1 MTDPE
6 TPVPATPPAP
16 TPPPKDAKP
25 AGEKLPADAAVTDET
40 EDATE
45 TESETEKLNGPQSL
59 LEKLMKST
67 VRQRK
72 RNPAAGT
79 QRYIPIAEIRNDTV
93 LLKNSGLRA
102 VLLVDP
108 LNFNLKSE
116 TEQEGIIAGYQNF
129 LNTLSFPIQI
139 IIRSTKVNIDPYIS
153 QIKSKAEKHTNPL
166 LKEQAYSY
174 AAFVEKLVDVADI
187 MQKRFYLVVPQDDKP
202 AAQNTLSQFFGWM
215 NADDTALKVTE
226 RNKQF
231 LERSILLR
239 DRVNLVQSGLHNVG
253 IVSRRLSTH
262 ELIELY
268 YELYNPK
275 TSQEQKLP
283 ATLNTENYSL

>member
-6 TPVPATPPAP
+6 TSLPATPPAP
-16 TPPPKDAKP
+16 LSVPQDTKSAEKEKPVDATPTD
-25 AGEKLPADAAVTDET
+25 EAADET
-40 EDATE
+40 EM
-45 TESETEKLNGPQSL
+45 ESETTEPKGPQSL
-59 LEKLMKST
+59 LDKLMKST

-72 RNPAAGT
+72 RNSAAGT

-93 LLKNSGLRA
+93 LLKNAGLRA

-139 IIRSTKVNIDPYIS
+139 IIRSTKVNIDPYIG

-166 LKEQAYSY
+166 LKEQAYAY
-174 AAFVEKLVDVADI
+174 AAFIEKLVDVADI

-202 AAQNTLSQFFGWM
+202 ANQNTLSQFFSWM

-283 ATLNTENYSL
+283 ATLNTDNYSL